1 MEKAK
6 SYALKLLSKKDY
18 FEAEI
23 KQKLS
28 QKGFSKEE
36 IEETVLYLKKHGFI
50 DDDKLLE
57 RYREVAVQKGKS
69 SIYLKRKLFS
79 KGIYAELSYEEEL
92 KSAINLL
99 ENKYRGEKEF
109 YNIVKFLKNR
119 GFSYSVIQEAANKFL
134 NGE

>member
-23 KQKLS
+23 RKKLA
-28 QKGFSKEE
+28 QKGFSEGE
-36 IEETVLYLKKHGFI
+36 IERTISYLKEQNLI
-50 DDDKLLE
+50 DDEKLLE
-57 RYREVAVQKGKS
+57 RYKSMAVEKGKS
-69 SIYLKRKLFS
+69 SVYLKRKLFF
-79 KGIYAELSYEEEL
+79 KGVHAELSYEEEL

-99 ENKYRGEKEF
+99 KNKYRGEKEF
-109 YNIVKFLKNR
+109 YNVVKFLKNR
-119 GFSYSVIQEAANKFL
+119 GFSYPVIQEAANKFL